1 MSDKVTGQNHPTI
14 SETKRFMDLLISG
27 NYEEFR
33 KNNKSG
39 DFELFKIM
47 LSGTRKMKY
56 TLNNIRYNS
65 EKSIINMTIKQ
76 PDLSRIGDK
85 MAEKF
90 EEEDINYDELTE
102 EEKSR
107 VIRRVLNKAIKEEL
121 EGDNLEYF
129 IKTID
134 LIYIKKGEDWVREEI
149 NEDEF
154 LDIFMS
160 KLDRIK

>member
-14 SETKRFMDLLISG
+14 LETKRFMDLLISG

-107 VIRRVLNKAIKEEL
+107 VIRRVLNKAIK
-121 EGDNLEYF
+121 
-129 IKTID
+129 
-134 LIYIKKGEDWVREEI
+134 
-149 NEDEF
+149 
-154 LDIFMS
+154 
-160 KLDRIK
+160 